1 MAVAERMQATKGAI
15 MSLLTDAYQ
24 RRDRVG
30 LIVFQ
35 KDRATLVLSPTNSIQ
50 LAQRAL
56 MDIPVG
62 GKTPRHFAFDPSGRS
77 GDGPPFWL

>member
-1 MAVAERMQATKGAI
+1 MPTNVATE
-15 MSLLTDAYQ
+15 S
-24 RRDRVG
+24 G

-62 GKTPRHFAFDPSGRS
+62 GKTPLSAGLFMAADVLTPGETSSTPMWNRF
-77 GDGPPFWL
+77 